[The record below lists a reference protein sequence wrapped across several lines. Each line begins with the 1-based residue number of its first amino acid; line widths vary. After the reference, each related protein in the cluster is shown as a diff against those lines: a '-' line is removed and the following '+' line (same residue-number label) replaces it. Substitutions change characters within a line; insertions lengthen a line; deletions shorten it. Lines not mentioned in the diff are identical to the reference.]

1 MGKPPR
7 LAPNEVTMKPNT
19 TVDLLEVLAFVFS
32 AASGIA
38 LKMHM
43 FGVWKPLHV
52 VTSFVLVALVLIH
65 ILLHK
70 TWFVSIIKGD

>member
-1 MGKPPR
+1 
-7 LAPNEVTMKPNT
+7 MKLNT
-19 TVDLLEVLAFVFS
+19 AVDLLEVLAFVFS

-52 VTSFVLVALVLIH
+52 VTSFVLVALVLVH

-70 TWFVSIIKGD
+70 TWFANLTR